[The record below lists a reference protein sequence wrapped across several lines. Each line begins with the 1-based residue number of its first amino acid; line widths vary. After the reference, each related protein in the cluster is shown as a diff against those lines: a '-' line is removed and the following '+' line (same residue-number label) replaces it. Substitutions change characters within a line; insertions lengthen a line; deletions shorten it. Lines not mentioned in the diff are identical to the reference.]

1 MRSVIKV
8 LELKNASDVVTIKKA
23 ISNKT
28 GVLAI
33 QINIEKREINVVY
46 DDYLL
51 TIDDMMDCIEDLGYS
66 IL

>member
-51 TIDDMMDCIEDLGYS
+51 TVNDMVDCIEDLGYS

>member
-8 LELKNASDVVTIKKA
+8 FELKNTSDVAKIKKA

-28 GVLAI
+28 GILAI
-33 QINIEKREINVVY
+33 QINIKKMEVDVVY
-46 DDYLL
+46 DDYFLK
-51 TIDDMMDCIEDLGYS
+51 IEDIMNCIEDLGYS

>member
-51 TIDDMMDCIEDLGYS
+51 TINDMVDCIEDLGYS